1 MKLVK
6 SEDIIFGVKCLWK
19 FGNQKSLSFLPL
31 YVINSSC
38 NVWKG
43 SLPHHSL
50 PESYSRGSNALPLA
64 PLLVWNY
71 FYNHLES
78 PLCLSEASGWHSG
91 PLIRPTHFKVQQ
103 ICFGKATRLE
113 RCYGHK
119 CALWHAPQRS
129 LRCCRANCLSMDF
142 HESIW
147 GEILGVNRSLL
158 FSLIHYIWGVNN

>member
-1 MKLVK
+1 M
-6 SEDIIFGVKCLWK
+6 
-19 FGNQKSLSFLPL
+19 SFLPI
-31 YVINSSC
+31 YVTNSFC
-38 NVWKG
+38 NVRKG
-43 SLPHHSL
+43 SLPHHSFT
-50 PESYSRGSNALPLA
+50 RI
-64 PLLVWNY
+64 LLQRLKHPPTGTTACVDY

-119 CALWHAPQRS
+119 CPLWHAPQRS